1 MEKEVEVGEVAV
13 VEEVVIVEEV
23 VVVEEVVPEEVV
35 VVEEGGISGK
45 TYLVAVVAQETL
57 GPIHGTENNTVMR
70 IISAPM

>member
-1 MEKEVEVGEVAV
+1 M
-13 VEEVVIVEEV
+13 
-23 VVVEEVVPEEVV
+23 VEEVVPVEEVV